1 MLEFVKKVENSKL
14 ADNVKYYWRYMY
26 ELGKLEIVPYL
37 LEQKAFKV
45 GDKVAEIGS
54 AEGGVLAAFV
64 EAGATEGL
72 GTDIAQGR
80 LEFGEQIA
88 KICDV
93 KIEFLY
99 HNILTQEINE
109 EWKEK
114 YDLVLLRDVIEHL
127 DDTELA
133 LKNIKKIIKK
143 GGKLFVTFPPYYSPY
158 GGHQHTLANFWG
170 KLPYIHCLPLA
181 IFKFMIKSGRAADIL
196 EVKRLINIKLTT
208 AKFDKAFKSAGFKL
222 SNVDYYLI
230 RPVFRMKFGLT
241 PVKITK
247 LASLPLVKNI
257 FTLEAAYLLQA
268 D

>member
-1 MLEFVKKVENSKL
+1 MLEFVQKVEASKL
-14 ADNVKYYWRYMY
+14 AENVKYYWRYMY

-37 LEQKAFKV
+37 LEKKAFKV

-72 GTDIAQGR
+72 GTDIAQDR

-88 KICDV
+88 KICAV
-93 KIEFLY
+93 KIDFLY
-99 HNILTQEINE
+99 HNILTQDLNE
-109 EWKEK
+109 EWVEK

-127 DDTELA
+127 DDTTLA
-133 LKNIKKIIKK
+133 LTNIKKMIKK

-158 GGHQHTLANFWG
+158 GGHQHTLANTWG
-170 KLPYIHCLPLA
+170 KLPYIHWLPQP
-181 IFKFMIKSGRAADIL
+181 IFNFMMKSGRPADIG
-196 EVKRLINIKLTT
+196 EVKRLLNIKLTT
-208 AKFDKAFKSAGFKL
+208 SKFEKAFAKAGYKL

-247 LASLPLVKNI
+247 LASIPLVKSI
-257 FTLEAAYLLQA
+257 FTLEAAYLLKVE
-268 D
+268 